1 MCARAAPSPCTLT
14 VQTRAKVKGLTVQKI
29 SGLWVSNAIWAPTGY
44 GTQTK
49 QVVTRMIEDGHK
61 MAVAANYGLEATQ
74 TNIDGVE
81 VFPRGNDPY
90 SNDVVY
96 PYFMDWQRQNPE
108 GKPFVFTLYDV
119 WVFAGPKWDEMPV
132 VSWVPIDHTP
142 VPLKVAQF
150 LSKENVRPIAMSK
163 FGVDQLTRAGIAC
176 DYIPH
181 AIDTSLMK
189 PTANYYTS
197 AGAKSG
203 REIINAPRDAFV
215 VGIINANKGNAPV
228 RKAFAEQ
235 ILAFSIFAAD
245 KPDAVLYLHTERF
258 GAYGGISLDSVIK
271 AVGLRE
277 DQYVFVN
284 QYQNMIGIPDE
295 AMAVIY
301 SALNVLLAPTL
312 GEGFGITVVESQ
324 SCGVPVI
331 VSDFSAQPELV
342 GDGWKIPGQ
351 PLWDAAQNAWF
362 QIPNIEAIVNALN
375 ESYERKNEKTSK
387 DARNFVVN
395 NYDADTVYK
404 EMWQPLFQ
412 DLVKE

>member
-1 MCARAAPSPCTLT
+1 M
-14 VQTRAKVKGLTVQKI
+14 QKI
-29 SGLWVSNAIWAPTGY
+29 SGLWVSNAVWAPTGY

-49 QVVTRMIEDGHK
+49 QVVSRMIADGHK

-74 TNIDGVE
+74 TNIDGIE
-81 VFPRGNDPY
+81 VFPKGTDPY

-96 PYFMDWQRQNPE
+96 PYFMDWQRQHPD
-108 GKPFVFTLYDV
+108 GAPFVFTLYDV
-119 WVFAGPKWDEMPV
+119 WVFQGAKWDQMPV

-142 VPLKVAQF
+142 VPSKVAEF
-150 LSKENVRPIAMSK
+150 LSKENVLPIAMSK
-163 FGVDQLTRAGIAC
+163 FGFDQLRRVGITC

-189 PTANYYTS
+189 PTSHYYTS

-203 REIINAPRDAFV
+203 REIINVSRDAFV
-215 VGIINANKGNAPV
+215 VGIVNANKGTAPV

-258 GAYGGISLDSVIK
+258 GAYGGIALNAIIE

-295 AMAVIY
+295 AMSVIY

-312 GEGFGITVVESQ
+312 GEGFGITVIEAQ
-324 SCGVPVI
+324 ACGVPVI

-387 DARNFVVN
+387 VAREFVVN

-404 EMWQPLFQ
+404 NMWCPLFEE
-412 DLVKE
+412 LVKE